1 MEAGQNVP
9 YEIKKRYGAS
19 YMRIV
24 VLSYLY
30 KPLNVIVAHGNIL
43 TEYVMSYVG
52 HLPIPSFVVMDTA
65 HKRITFFH
73 EYH

>member
-1 MEAGQNVP
+1 
-9 YEIKKRYGAS
+9 
-19 YMRIV
+19 MRIV
-24 VLSYLY
+24 VLSYIY